1 MPANSRKPQTKSL
14 KIGLVLDETLDKPDG
29 VQQYVQTV
37 GRWLTEQGHEVHYL
51 VGDTS
56 RTDYPNI
63 HSVAKLMS
71 VRFNG
76 NKLFTPLP
84 TSTTKIRR
92 LLSELQ
98 LDVLHVQTPHS
109 PFFAQKVITS
119 APERTAIVA
128 TFHILPYDWT
138 VTAGMRGL
146 AVLLRPSFR
155 RIQRLF
161 AVSPA
166 AQKFI
171 EATCH
176 VPCEVLPNPIKLKNF
191 KGAKGFPEYADMP
204 TIVYLNRLVV
214 RKGAM
219 HLLRAACYVRD
230 HKLYEQPFRVVV
242 CGKGEETP
250 KLQRFIRDHKLDDI
264 VTMTGFVSEE
274 DKPRY
279 LASADIAA
287 YPSTGGES
295 FGIVLLE
302 GMASSKGVVLAGN
315 NPGYASVMAP
325 KPEQLIDPK
334 DTAAFAA
341 LLAKYLADP
350 AARAAAAQW
359 QKDYV
364 KRFDINVVGKELVRN
379 YRACI
384 AEKRLHSN
392 SKRKYDT
399 IES

>member
-1 MPANSRKPQTKSL
+1 MHVPQNSQKLPAKPL

-37 GRWLTEQGHEVHYL
+37 GRWLSDQGHEVHYL
-51 VGDTS
+51 VGDTT
-56 RTDYPNI
+56 RTDLPHV
-63 HSVAKLMS
+63 HSLARLLA

-76 NKLFTPLP
+76 NKLSTPLP
-84 TSTTKIRR
+84 TSKRAIKR
-92 LLSELQ
+92 LLNELR

-109 PFFAQKVITS
+109 PFFAQRVIMA
-119 APERTAIVA
+119 APKRTAIVA

-138 VTAGMRGL
+138 VTAGMRLL
-146 AVLLRPSFR
+146 ALWLRPSFK

-166 AQKFI
+166 AQKFV

-191 KGAKGFPEYADMP
+191 SGATGFPEYADKP

-219 HLLRAACYVRD
+219 YLLQAIKYLRD
-230 HKLYEQPFRVVV
+230 NELYAKPFRVVV

-250 KLQRFIRDHKLDDI
+250 RLQKFIKENKLQDI

-287 YPSTGGES
+287 YPSIGGES

-315 NPGYASVMAP
+315 NPGYASVMAS
-325 KPEQLIDPK
+325 KPEQLVDPK
-334 DTAAFAA
+334 DTKAFAE
-341 LLAKYLADP
+341 LLSQYLQNP
-350 AARAAAAQW
+350 ASREAVATW
-359 QKDYV
+359 QKQYV
-364 KRFDINVVGKELVRN
+364 KQFDITVVGNELVKT
-379 YRACI
+379 YQACI
-384 AEKRLHSN
+384 AEKHPH
-392 SKRKYDT
+392 
-399 IES
+399 